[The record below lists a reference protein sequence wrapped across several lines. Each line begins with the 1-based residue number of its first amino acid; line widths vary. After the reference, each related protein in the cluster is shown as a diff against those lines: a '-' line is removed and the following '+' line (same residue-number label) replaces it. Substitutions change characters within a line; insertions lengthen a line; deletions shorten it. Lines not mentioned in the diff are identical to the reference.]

1 MGALAAVAVP
11 IGVFCSRWV
20 AGVGLLDASI
30 AIPVAVVLGA
40 SAILLG
46 RRSRRQVVWTLG
58 RVGGLTAARL
68 GGALGVVAICLA
80 ATAAL
85 ALGFYGL
92 LVLLGS

>member
-1 MGALAAVAVP
+1 MGALATVAVP
-11 IGVFCSRWV
+11 VGVVFLRWV
-20 AGVGLLDASI
+20 GGVGLIDAAI
-30 AIPVAVVLGA
+30 AIPVALALGGA
-40 SAILLG
+40 AILLG

-80 ATAAL
+80 ATAAV

-92 LVLLGS
+92 LVLLGR